1 VDATDART
9 LVRTVAR
16 RMGAD
21 PDAVLGRDRSVAEV
35 RKAAMLELLTAGCSH
50 RGIARVFG
58 RVPGTIGEVLKP
70 WRIGSSG
77 RRRTR
82 VAKRLGSWWRPDR
95 RHTHAAHVKDF
106 AEHLAH
112 QLGGRDVGNMVQ
124 VPIDAA
130 SASSTIELVAA
141 ATATG
146 RRIVVVS
153 LDLSGDAEATLGLAS
168 NATVIGGSYS
178 AARGQYHFFDKFTT
192 TDGHA
197 LNLTRSAATALR
209 GTLIY
214 RLV

>member
-82 VAKRLGSWWRPDR
+82 VAKRLGSWWRPDHR
-95 RHTHAAHVKDF
+95 PKHADDVKDF
-106 AEHLAH
+106 ADHIAH
-112 QLGGRDVGNMVQ
+112 QLRRDLGNIVQ
-124 VPIDAA
+124 VAIDAA
-130 SASSTIELVAA
+130 SASTTVELVAA
-141 ATATG
+141 VSG
-146 RRIVVVS
+146 RRIILVS
-153 LDLSGDAEATLGLAS
+153 MDVTADAEVMLELESAT
-168 NATVIGGSYS
+168 TVIGGAYC
-178 AARGQYHFFDKFTT
+178 AARGQYHFFDKTT
-192 TDGHA
+192 LADNVA
-197 LNLTRSAATALR
+197 LNLTRSGNAALK
-209 GTLIY
+209 GTLQY
-214 RLV
+214 RLC